1 MNGGRWEVE
10 VTDSTEEDGW
20 LVTYL
25 DVITLLLVMFVMML
39 ALSGGPSDEPG
50 PDQAEDGTR
59 TGQEV
64 VGAMQGETVL
74 PMPASDSGEET
85 PEDRPSFDFSSLAG
99 SFEISEQA
107 GQVRFRIS
115 NDILFPSGEG
125 MLSPAGFDALQK
137 LVPLLRQT
145 DYHVTVAGH
154 TDSLPIRTGQYPS
167 NWELSSA
174 RAASVVRY
182 FIRHGLAEDRF
193 SAVGLAS
200 TRPLADNESE
210 QGRARNRRVV
220 ITLHRPGEAP
230 SPEVIRVPAS
240 PDPQP

>member
-10 VTDSTEEDGW
+10 VTDSTEEDSW

-39 ALSGGPSDEPG
+39 ALSGGPSDDPG
-50 PDQAEDGTR
+50 PNQRAESAEAGRD
-59 TGQEV
+59 V
-64 VGAMQGETVL
+64 AGAMQGETVL
-74 PMPASDSGEET
+74 PLSAQTSGEDEQ
-85 PEDRPSFDFSSLAG
+85 PQEERFDLG
-99 SFEISEQA
+99 DLGDSFEVSEQA
-107 GQVRFRIS
+107 GQLRFRIS

-125 MLSPAGFDALQK
+125 MLTPAGFNALQK
-137 LVPLLRQT
+137 LVPLLEQT

-154 TDSLPIRTGQYPS
+154 TDNVPIRTGRYPS

-182 FIRHGLAEDRF
+182 FIRRGLSGDRF

-210 QGRARNRRVV
+210 QGRAKNRRVV
-220 ITLHRPGEAP
+220 LTLHRPGETP
-230 SPEVIRVPAS
+230 RPEVIRVPV
-240 PDPQP
+240 QP